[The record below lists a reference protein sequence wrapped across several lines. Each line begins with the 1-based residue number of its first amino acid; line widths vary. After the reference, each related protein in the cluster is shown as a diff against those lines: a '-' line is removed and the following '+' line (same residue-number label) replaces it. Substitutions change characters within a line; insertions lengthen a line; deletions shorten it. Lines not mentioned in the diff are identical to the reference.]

1 MKGNQNAPGSGPFD
15 WMTAGDV
22 KRLSTDKLRAIERSH
37 IRRVECA
44 FALSCGVAEE
54 TLVRDRDY
62 GERTVELARRYPIT
76 SLHALLDEVLTCN
89 DVRSRAGGSNLF
101 RAAVESPAVCA
112 ASFSTVNLPGILG
125 NVANKVLLDAFA
137 SVDATYDLIAEQAD
151 FSNFQIH
158 TMYRLDHLGEFALV
172 TPAGELHHG
181 SLGQTSFT
189 NQLNTAGQIL
199 TLSRQ
204 SIINDD
210 LNAFRSLPAQL
221 ARKARIAVE
230 KALYSVVCEASDSF
244 YTTGQGNR
252 FTSSSLGITQLG
264 QAESA
269 LVSMADAYGDPIYA
283 VPKFL
288 IVPPTLKF
296 LADSIFTSEQ
306 MRNPAATQDRP
317 VENPYRG
324 RFTVVSSPYL
334 QSAAIPGSSTS
345 TWYLS
350 ADPLMLPAWQLAY
363 LDGERAPTIQTADAL
378 FNTLGLQMRVFFDF
392 GVAQLDYRGA
402 IKSTA

>member
-1 MKGNQNAPGSGPFD
+1 M
-15 WMTAGDV
+15 
-22 KRLSTDKLRAIERSH
+22 RAMEKSH

-44 FALSCGVAEE
+44 FALSCGVSEE
-54 TLVRDRDY
+54 ALVRDRDY
-62 GERTVELARRYPIT
+62 GERTVDLARHYPIT

-89 DVRSRAGGSNLF
+89 GVRSRSGGSNLF
-101 RAAVESPAVCA
+101 RAVVENPQVCA
-112 ASFSTVNLPGILG
+112 ASFSTINLPGILG
-125 NVANKVLLDAFA
+125 NVANKVLLNAFT
-137 SVDATYDLIAEQAD
+137 SVDATYDLIAEQAY
-151 FSNFQIH
+151 FSNFQVH

-172 TPAGELHHG
+172 TPSGELHHG

-189 NQLNTAGQIL
+189 NQLSTSGQIL

-230 KALYSVVCEASDSF
+230 KALYLVVCEASDVF

-252 FTSSSLGITQLG
+252 FTSSSLGITSLG
-264 QAESA
+264 QAETA
-269 LVSMADAYGDPIYA
+269 LIGMADAYGDPIYA
-283 VPKFL
+283 VPKYL
-288 IVPPTLKF
+288 IVPPALKF
-296 LADSIFTSEQ
+296 LADSIFTSAE

-317 VENPYRG
+317 TENPYRG

-334 QSAAIPGSSTS
+334 QSPVVPGNSTS

-350 ADPLMLPAWQLAY
+350 ADPTMLPAWQVAY
-363 LDGERAPTIQTADAL
+363 LDGERVPTIQTADAL
-378 FNTLGLQMRVFFDF
+378 FNTLGLQMRVYFDF
-392 GVAQLDYRGA
+392 GVAQMDYRGA
-402 IKSTA
+402 VKSTA